1 MSACPRFIMIGERDP
16 TTAKRTC
23 IIAANML
30 YYAVSLG
37 DEEVCMK
44 SWTISESKNLTLVEA
59 DGQPTPHE
67 LKVKITDVVLT
78 HTDIALYTGRDKA
91 KLPVIPGRLAV
102 GLVSENAG
110 DNAYMKGTRVLLSP
124 YRDGKV
130 RGLDIDGYLS
140 DYVIAPKD
148 CVIAL
153 PESVKND
160 SAIFAELIAIA
171 LRAID
176 KMKVEEGEFVAI
188 MGADDFCLIAAQIV
202 DYYHAIPI
210 VVAND
215 EEGLDI
221 ATELGVTYVIDA
233 GSTNVVERVRNITN
247 GDMCECAIVES
258 YSNKV
263 QNGFN
268 LTRKKGRVCIVG
280 PDGYLGDLPA
290 DLHNVVAKSLSVTSV
305 TNGGKNLPAAIN
317 FLATE
322 AISTIGLPS
331 RNIAFDAIPE
341 TFASA
346 SVAQLYGP
354 LAIVKVD

>member
-1 MSACPRFIMIGERDP
+1 
-16 TTAKRTC
+16 
-23 IIAANML
+23 
-30 YYAVSLG
+30 
-37 DEEVCMK
+37 MK

-59 DGQPTPHE
+59 DGQPTSHE

-91 KLPVIPGRLAV
+91 KLPVVPGRMAV

-130 RGLDIDGYLS
+130 RGLDVDGYLS

-153 PESVKND
+153 PEGVKND
-160 SAIFAELIAIA
+160 EAVFAELIAIA

-176 KMKVEEGEFVAI
+176 KLKVEEGEFVAI

-210 VVAND
+210 VVSTD
-215 EEGLDI
+215 EDGLDI

-233 GSTNVVERVRNITN
+233 GTTGVVERVRNITN
-247 GDMCECAIVES
+247 GTMCECAIVQS
-258 YSNKV
+258 YSSKV
-263 QNGFN
+263 QNGLN
-268 LTRKKGRVCIVG
+268 LTRKQGRVCIVG
-280 PDGYLGDLPA
+280 PDEYLGDLPA
-290 DLHNVVAKSLSVTSV
+290 DLHNVVAKRLSISSV
-305 TNGGKNLPAAIN
+305 TNGGKNIPAAIN
-317 FLATE
+317 FLATN
-322 AISTIGLPS
+322 AISTVGLPA
-331 RNIAFDAIPE
+331 RYVDFDNAAE
-341 TFASA
+341 TFAAA

-354 LAIVKVD
+354 LAVVKVD